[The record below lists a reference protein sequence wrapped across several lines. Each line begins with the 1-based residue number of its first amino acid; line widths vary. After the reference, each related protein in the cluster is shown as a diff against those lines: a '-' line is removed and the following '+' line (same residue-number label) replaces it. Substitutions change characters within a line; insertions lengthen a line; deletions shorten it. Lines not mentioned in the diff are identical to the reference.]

1 MIALDHILDT
11 HAWIEYVLGT
21 KKGIVVKK
29 LIENDASLITL
40 ESSISEICLWCLRE
54 EKDFSRVLS
63 IIKTYSHIEAITL
76 TSWVEAAKIREQKR
90 KTIKDFGLMDALLL
104 AKQQE
109 LNAKIVTGDPHF
121 KHQKDIE
128 FLE

>member
-1 MIALDHILDT
+1 MIALDYILDT
-11 HAWIEYVLGT
+11 HAWIEYFLGT
-21 KKGIVVKK
+21 KKGSLIKK
-29 LIENDASLITL
+29 TLEGNSTIITL
-40 ESSISEICLWCLRE
+40 ESNISEIYLWCLRE
-54 EKDFSRVLS
+54 EKDFSKVLS
-63 IIKTYSHIEAITL
+63 IIKTHSHIEPIIL
-76 TSWVEAAKIREQKR
+76 NNWVEAAKIREQKR
-90 KTIKDFGLMDALLL
+90 KSMKDFGLMDALLL